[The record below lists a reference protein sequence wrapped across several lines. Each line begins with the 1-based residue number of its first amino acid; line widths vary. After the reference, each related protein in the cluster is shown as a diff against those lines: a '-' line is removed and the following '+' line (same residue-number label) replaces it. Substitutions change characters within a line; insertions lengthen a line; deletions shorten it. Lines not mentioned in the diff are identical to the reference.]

1 MLSYYPYNP
10 NIHNFG
16 NIGFKGRI
24 HSELAPL
31 FTKLIDI
38 KAYNGRN
45 IRQEII
51 EDLQPKKNKILD
63 ICCGIGISTAKNAYG
78 IDTSQQ
84 MLQKARR
91 EFKNKNF
98 LRANAENIKMKNL
111 QDKFNINFDKFD
123 YVTCMFAFH
132 EMPPEAHETI
142 IENSINLAKKEIIIL
157 DISSDYKISRLMRA
171 GEPYLLK
178 YLKTIDNTMNRYS
191 FSKTNYIPKHA
202 TLWKYTV

>member
-16 NIGFKGRI
+16 NVGFKGRI
-24 HSELAPL
+24 HAELAPL
-31 FTKLIDI
+31 FTKVIDI

-51 EDLQPKKNKILD
+51 EDLNPKKNKILD
-63 ICCGIGISTAKNAYG
+63 ICCGIGISTAENAYG

-98 LRANAENIKMKNL
+98 LRANAENIKMKDL

-123 YVTCMFAFH
+123 YITCMFAFH
-132 EMPPEAHETI
+132 EMPPEAHEII
-142 IENSINLAKKEIIIL
+142 IENSINLVKKEIIIL
-157 DISSDYKISRLMRA
+157 DISSDYKSSRLMRT

-178 YLKTIDNTMNRYS
+178 YLKTIDDTMNRYS